1 MRKLSSYKVY
11 TSWIQQYPFFSRVNE
26 EDILAITL
34 QLEAVFQ
41 LSQAFR
47 KNVCLYLGD
56 AILWKRYIQ
65 GVLYHE
71 FGNTLSIVS
80 EEALDIQEYDF
91 EKMGID
97 GILTTVPLEKMKVP
111 VLHISVI
118 PTRRELDD
126 IKTFLE
132 MD

>member
-1 MRKLSSYKVY
+1 MD
-11 TSWIQQYPFFSRVNE
+11 TTIPIFSRVNE